1 MALSLVS
8 RKNSCSAQEWEIR
21 VNLAALYRLFA
32 HYGWTDLT
40 YTHISARIRD
50 ESGTYLI
57 NPYGLLFD
65 EVRASDLL
73 KVDYDGNVIDGD
85 YPFNLAG
92 HLIHTAVLKAR
103 PDVNFVLH
111 SHTRASIAVSAM
123 DVGLLPLSQHAGSV
137 MGQVTYHDY
146 QDVTEAADECDL
158 LARDI
163 EDKNLMIM
171 RNHGLLAC
179 GRTAAEAFLYH
190 YYLEMACKIQV
201 DVLASGQKIIEMP
214 KDAIETLSHWGDPQP
229 EPWGTKEWPA
239 LIRMLDRKDPSYKD

>member
-8 RKNSCSAQEWEIR
+8 RKNSCTAQEWEIR

-50 ESGTYLI
+50 EDGMYLI

-73 KVDYDGNVIDGD
+73 KVDYDGKVIDGD
-85 YPFNLAG
+85 YPFNAAG
-92 HLIHTAVLKAR
+92 HLIHTAILKAR

-111 SHTRASIAVSAM
+111 SHTRAGVAVSAM
-123 DVGLLPLSQHAGSV
+123 EAGLLPLSQHAGTV

-146 QDVTEAADECDL
+146 QDVTEAADECDF

-171 RNHGLLAC
+171 RNQGLLAC
-179 GRTAAEAFLYH
+179 GRTAAEAFIYH

-201 DVLASGQKIIEMP
+201 DVLSSGVKTVEP
-214 KDAIETLSHWGDPQP
+214 PEAAIKSLSKWGEQRA
-229 EPWGTKEWPA
+229 EPWGEQEWPA
-239 LIRMLDRKDPSYKD
+239 LIRMLERKDPSYRD

>member
-8 RKNSCSAQEWEIR
+8 RKNSCTAQEWEIR

-50 ESGTYLI
+50 EDGMYLI

-73 KVDYDGNVIDGD
+73 KVDYDGKVIDGD
-85 YPFNLAG
+85 YPFNAAG
-92 HLIHTAVLKAR
+92 HLIHTAILKAR

-111 SHTRASIAVSAM
+111 SHTRAGIAVSAM
-123 DVGLLPLSQHAGSV
+123 EVGLLPLSQHAGTV

-146 QDVTEAADECDL
+146 QDVTEAADECDF

-179 GRTAAEAFLYH
+179 GRTAAEAFIYH

-201 DVLASGQKIIEMP
+201 DVLSSGVKTVEP
-214 KDAIETLSHWGDPQP
+214 PEAAIESLAQWGEPRA
-229 EPWGTKEWPA
+229 EPWGEQEWPA
-239 LIRMLDRKDPSYKD
+239 LIRMLERKDPSYRD